1 MTLTLEEFTV
11 GRVSV
16 PDSKLA
22 REITELVRDT
32 ESPCYSTIR
41 VASFTG
47 AHWPARSEA
56 SHSIPS
62 SSIAAACSTIW
73 A

>member
-32 ESPCYSTIR
+32 ESPLLFNHSCR
-41 VASFTG
+41 VFFRG
-47 AHWPARSEA
+47 ALAG
-56 SHSIPS
+56 
-62 SSIAAACSTIW
+62 
-73 A
+73 